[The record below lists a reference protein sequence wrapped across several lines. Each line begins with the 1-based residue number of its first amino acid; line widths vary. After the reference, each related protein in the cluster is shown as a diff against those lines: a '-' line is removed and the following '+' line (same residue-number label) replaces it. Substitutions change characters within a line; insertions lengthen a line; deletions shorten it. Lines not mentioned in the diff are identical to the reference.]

1 MKRHNKAYVN
11 PRPDTVFRHLWSD
24 RLVRPPWSFQ
34 TNCVVELSE
43 KDQEIALAEYSRLV
57 VLFLVIGHI
66 CPSYGRSKV
75 KFSEIL

>member
-1 MKRHNKAYVN
+1 MLTLARIRCFATFGRTGWCDPLGVSKR
-11 PRPDTVFRHLWSD
+11 S
-24 RLVRPPWSFQ
+24 
-34 TNCVVELSE
+34 VVELSE